1 MGGYFYTTK
10 EGDMWDYIAWIVYQD
25 ELKVQA
31 LMQAPENYGILE
43 YYIFPAGVKVW
54 CPAIEEDEDEEEEPS
69 WRDDDD
75 DSEEEPD
82 LDDEDSEEE

>member
-25 ELKVQA
+25 ELKVQE

-43 YYIFPAGVKVW
+43 YYIFSAGIKVW